1 MNLTEYFVR
10 HPVVALVLNAMVLVV
25 GILSFNHL
33 ALREY
38 PKVTFPTLAVTALYP
53 NATADVVES
62 SITTILEDKLSGIEG
77 LVSMQSKTTSGQVEI
92 TLDFSNETSIDTA
105 MASARDAISL
115 AQSNLPKEVRPPTIA
130 KKKLDDNGPPFIAI
144 SVDSD
149 LTDIGAITHYA
160 NLNLTNAFK
169 SVPGV
174 ASVAAWGQ
182 EYIYEIALD
191 SKKLYTFGI
200 NADEVYAVLDKNRAS
215 LPVGKFQDQI
225 PTTLVKVLNTKE
237 DYENLVIRSATDK
250 TPAVLLSSIATVV
263 QKSDDTSSR
272 VRVNGK
278 SGVII
283 SIHRSP
289 DANPIE
295 VSNLVA
301 KKLADIKYN
310 LPKNMRVNVVLDQ
323 AVFIKSSVAT
333 IKSSI
338 IEAIFLVLLIV
349 FLFLGSFRA
358 TLIPL
363 MTIPISL
370 LGTMLFLNMCGY
382 SINIMTLLAMVLA
395 IGLVVDDAI
404 VVLENIERHLDVGLS
419 PLDAAI
425 NGGKEI
431 SFAIVAMTFTLV
443 SVFMPIAFVQGPVG
457 QLFVEFA
464 VALAGS
470 VLISG
475 VVALSLSPLMCSW
488 LLKGKHDNQGS
499 FVGDFLDRLTFS
511 YNRLLDSVLHKTKF
525 VVFSM
530 MGAVLATFL
539 LVKLL
544 PAEMTPKEDR
554 SLIGVWIPPIPGKDI
569 NALDQRIMQVQK
581 RIGSM
586 PEAENI
592 FVFAGDWG
600 ASLCFALKPKTE
612 REKSALELKQ
622 TIYALLIDF
631 PSVDLFPW
639 IVDSGLPG
647 LDGSDGSD
655 LKMVVSTTDT
665 YSALYAVGE
674 KLTKVSRDENVFPSL
689 VHDLNLNSKAY
700 EINMDENLLGKLDLS
715 QAAISQLIAIFFSGD
730 KSLTFNKD
738 GVFYTIVLKGQE
750 KPWSLDE
757 MYMTNKLGGR
767 VSLGTLGVLKPTAQ
781 PDTLFHFN
789 QMRALTLTAQVD
801 ESIPLNKNMEKLRG
815 ITDKSLPSGYKQSW
829 IGIAKAY
836 QESAATMALLI
847 VLAIIFIYAILSV
860 QFESFLDPLIVMLTV
875 PLAAMGALFVLW
887 VFDQSINIYTQIG
900 LITLVGLITK
910 NGILIVEFANQQ
922 LEKGLSVIEAVKK
935 ASELRLR
942 PILMTTSA
950 MILGTMPLVLSNS
963 SGSESRR
970 VIGAVLVGGLSFG
983 TVLTLIL
990 LPTLY
995 ALIKSEDCASFS
1007 KRAGS
1012 MFDFNNLLRMFR
1024 YFGTKE
1030 GK

>member
-1 MNLTEYFVR
+1 MNLTEYFVK
-10 HPVVALVLNAMVLVV
+10 HPVVALVLNAMILVV
-25 GILSFNHL
+25 GVLSFNHL

-38 PKVTFPTLAVTALYP
+38 PKVSFPTLIVTALYP

-62 SITTILEDKLSGIEG
+62 SVTSVLEDKLSGIEG
-77 LVSMQSKTTSGQVEI
+77 LLSMQSKTTSGQVEI
-92 TLDFSNETSIDTA
+92 TLDFGNGSSIDSATA
-105 MASARDAISL
+105 AARDAISL
-115 AQSNLPKEVRPPTIA
+115 AQTNLPKEVKSPTIA

-174 ASVAAWGQ
+174 ASVTAWGQ
-182 EYIYEIALD
+182 EYVYEISLD
-191 SKKLYTFGI
+191 SKKLYVFGL

-237 DYENLVIRSATDK
+237 DYENLVIRPATGNS
-250 TPAVLLSSIATVV
+250 PLILLSSVATVT

-278 SGVII
+278 SGVVI
-283 SIHRSP
+283 SIHRAP

-301 KKLADIKYN
+301 KKLADLKHN
-310 LPKNMRVNVVLDQ
+310 LPSNMRVEVVLDQ
-323 AVFIKSSVAT
+323 AVFIKSSVDT

-338 IEAIFLVLLIV
+338 IEAIFLVLFIV
-349 FLFLGSFRA
+349 FLFLGSIRA

-404 VVLENIERHLDVGLS
+404 VVLENIARHLSEGLTAI
-419 PLDAAI
+419 DAAI
-425 NGGKEI
+425 KGGKEI

-488 LLKGKHDNQGS
+488 LLKGDHREHWPA
-499 FVGDFLDRLTFS
+499 VEIFLDKLTDS
-511 YNRLLDSVLHKTKF
+511 YNKLLDVVLHKTKF
-525 VVFSM
+525 VILVMIGSF
-530 MGAVLATFL
+530 VATFL
-539 LVKLL
+539 LAINL

-569 NALDQRIMQVQK
+569 NALDQRITQVQE
-581 RIGSM
+581 RIGAM

-592 FVFAGDWG
+592 LIFAGDWG
-600 ASLCFALKPKTE
+600 ASLCFSLKPKQE
-612 REKSALELKQ
+612 RDKSALALKQ
-622 TIYALLIDF
+622 EIYAILTDF

-647 LDGSDGSD
+647 LDGADGSD
-655 LKMVVSTTDT
+655 LKTVISTVDA
-665 YSALYAVGE
+665 YPILYAIGE
-674 KLTKVSRDENVFPSL
+674 KLTKASRDNEVFPSL
-689 VHDLNLNSKAY
+689 AHDLNLNSKAY
-700 EINMDENLLGKLDLS
+700 EINVDENLLGKLDLS
-715 QAAISQLIAIFFSGD
+715 QTGISQLIAIFFSGE
-730 KSLTFNKD
+730 KSLTFNKH
-738 GVFYTIVLKGQE
+738 GVFYKIILKGQE

-757 MYMTNKLGGR
+757 MYMTNKIGSR
-767 VSLGTLGVLKPTAQ
+767 ISLGTLGGLKPTAQ
-781 PDTLFHFN
+781 PDMLFHFN
-789 QMRALTLTAQVD
+789 QMHAFTLIAQVD
-801 ESIPLNKNMEKLRG
+801 ESLPLDKNMEKLKKL
-815 ITDKSLPSGYKQSW
+815 TDANLPAGYKQAW
-829 IGIAKAY
+829 IGVAKAY
-836 QESAATMALLI
+836 QESAATMVMLI
-847 VLAIIFIYAILSV
+847 LLAIIFIYAILSV

-875 PLAAMGALFVLW
+875 PLAAMGSIVSFVGIW
-887 VFDQSINIYTQIG
+887 SIYEYLYTNR
-900 LITLVGLITK
+900 T
-910 NGILIVEFANQQ
+910 
-922 LEKGLSVIEAVKK
+922 
-935 ASELRLR
+935 
-942 PILMTTSA
+942 
-950 MILGTMPLVLSNS
+950 
-963 SGSESRR
+963 
-970 VIGAVLVGGLSFG
+970 
-983 TVLTLIL
+983 
-990 LPTLY
+990 
-995 ALIKSEDCASFS
+995 
-1007 KRAGS
+1007 
-1012 MFDFNNLLRMFR
+1012 NNLNWSNYQKW
-1024 YFGTKE
+1024 YFNCRICKSTIRKGFERHGGCK
-1030 GK
+1030 KSI

>member
-1 MNLTEYFVR
+1 MNLTEYFVK
-10 HPVVALVLNAMVLVV
+10 HPVIALVLNAMILVV

-38 PKVTFPTLAVTALYP
+38 PQLTFPTLTVIALYP

-62 SITTILEDKLSGIEG
+62 SVTNVLEDKLSGIEG
-77 LVSMQSKTTSGQVEI
+77 LLSMQSKTTAGQVEI
-92 TLDFSNETSIDTA
+92 TLDFSNGSSIDSATA
-105 MASARDAISL
+105 AARDALSL
-115 AQSNLPKEVRPPTIA
+115 AQADLPKDVKSPTIE
-130 KKKLDDNGPPFIAI
+130 KKRIDDNGPPFIAI

-160 NLNLTNAFK
+160 KLNLTNAFK

-174 ASVAAWGQ
+174 ASVAVWGQ
-182 EYIYEIALD
+182 EYVYEISLD
-191 SKKLYTFGI
+191 SKKLYSFGI
-200 NADEVYAVLDKNRAS
+200 NADEVYDVLDKNRAS

-225 PTTLVKVLNTKE
+225 PTTLVKVLSSKE
-237 DYENLVIRSATDK
+237 DYENLVIKSATNK
-250 TPAVLLSSIATVV
+250 APTILLSSVATVT

-278 SGVII
+278 SGVVI
-283 SIHRSP
+283 SIYRAQ

-301 KKLADIKYN
+301 KKLNDVRSN
-310 LPKNMRVNVVLDQ
+310 LPPNIRVDVVLDQ
-323 AVFIKSSVAT
+323 AIFIKSSVDT

-338 IEAIFLVLLIV
+338 VEAIFLVLFIV
-349 FLFLGSFRA
+349 FLFLGSVRA

-370 LGTMLFLNMCGY
+370 LGTMLFLNVCGY

-404 VVLENIERHLDVGLS
+404 VVLENIARHLTKGLK
-419 PLDAAI
+419 PIDAAI
-425 NGGKEI
+425 KGSKEI
-431 SFAIVAMTFTLV
+431 SFAIIAMTFTLV
-443 SVFMPIAFVQGPVG
+443 SVFMPIAFVQGPIG

-488 LLKGKHDNQGS
+488 LLKGEHREHWLTVD
-499 FVGDFLDRLTFS
+499 VFLNRLTVS
-511 YNRLLDSVLHKTKF
+511 YTKLLDAVLHKTKF
-525 VVFSM
+525 LILLM
-530 MGAVLATFL
+530 IGAFAATFL
-539 LVKLL
+539 LVTIL

-554 SLIGVWIPPIPGKDI
+554 GLIGIWIPPIPGKDLD
-569 NALDQRIMQVQK
+569 ALDQRITQVHQ
-581 RIGSM
+581 RIGAM
-586 PEAENI
+586 PEADNVL
-592 FVFAGDWG
+592 VFAGDWG
-600 ASLCFALKPKTE
+600 ASLCFALKPKNE
-612 REKSALELKQ
+612 REKSAVALKQ
-622 TIYALLIDF
+622 KMYGALLDF

-647 LDGSDGSD
+647 LDGVDGAD
-655 LKMVVSTTDT
+655 LKMVISTVDS
-665 YSALYAVGE
+665 YRVLYEVGE
-674 KLTKVSRDENVFPSL
+674 KLRKISRDKAVFPDL
-689 VHDLNLNSKAY
+689 THDLNLNSKAY
-700 EINMDENLLGKLDLS
+700 EINIDGNLIGKLDLN

-738 GVFYTIVLKGQE
+738 GVFYTVILKGKE

-757 MYMTNKLGGR
+757 MYMTNRIGSR
-767 VSLGTLGVLKPTAQ
+767 ISLGTLGALKSAAQ
-781 PDTLFHFN
+781 PDMLFHYN
-789 QMRALTLTAQVD
+789 QMHAFTLTAQVD
-801 ESIPLNKNMEKLRG
+801 ESVSLDKNMASLKKL
-815 ITDKSLPSGYKQSW
+815 TDTTLPPGYKQSW

-836 QESAATMALLI
+836 QESASTMVMLI
-847 VLAIIFIYAILSV
+847 ILAIIFIYAILSV

-887 VFDQSINIYTQIG
+887 IYGQSMNIYTQIG
-900 LITLVGLITK
+900 LITLTGLITK

-922 LEKGLSVIEAVKK
+922 MEKGMSALEAVKK

-983 TVLTLIL
+983 TLLTLVL

-995 ALIKSEDCASFS
+995 AFIKGEQPQKPFNL
-1007 KRAGS
+1007 KR
-1012 MFDFNNLLRMFR
+1012 FL
-1024 YFGTKE
+1024 
-1030 GK
+1030 